1 VLLRYA
7 AWLALSAV
15 GLWACLQARLNVLDL
30 LIFFRV
36 SHWSLPALEKAA
48 SVLLILLWL
57 VGALGLEPYLTS
69 AQETSVFLRR
79 ASRVAVIEVGAL
91 ALSYVLQWLL

>member
-15 GLWACLQARLNVLDL
+15 GLWACLQVRLNVLDL

-36 SHWSLPALEKAA
+36 SHWSIPFIEKSA
-48 SVLLILLWL
+48 SVFLILLWL

-69 AQETSVFLRR
+69 ARENHVLVRR
-79 ASRVAVIEVGAL
+79 ASRVAVIEAGVL
-91 ALSYVLQWLL
+91 ALSYFLQWMI

>member
-1 VLLRYA
+1 MLLRYA

-15 GLWACLQARLNVLDL
+15 GLWACLQVRLNVLDV
-30 LIFFRV
+30 LIYFRV
-36 SHWSLPALEKAA
+36 SHWSLPVLEKSA

-79 ASRVAVIEVGAL
+79 ASRVALVEAGVL
-91 ALSYVLQWLL
+91 ALSYLFQWLL